1 MDHLVSFWRYIC
13 QHKYLITL
21 LAFGVIIIF
30 LDENSLIRRL
40 KLYHETNELRSEIN
54 KYRKEF
60 ENSTRQLGE
69 LAVDSGAI
77 EKVARERYFMKKP
90 NEDIYV
96 FEEDIEDLE

>member
-1 MDHLVSFWRYIC
+1 MDNLVLFWRRIC
-13 QHKYLITL
+13 RHKYLITL
-21 LAFGVIIIF
+21 LIFGVIIIF

-40 KLYHETNELRSEIN
+40 KLYHETNELHSEID
-54 KYRKEF
+54 KYRTEF
-60 ENSTRQLGE
+60 ENSTRRLNE

-96 FEEDIEDLE
+96 FEEDLE